1 MGSPTAGPADRLSA
15 ACALLVPDVRD
26 SAGRHEY
33 DGVLPDLSSGAVSA
47 ALDRLGG
54 APLADPHDEAHLSAV
69 EQRLRVEY
77 GQVALHRL
85 TPRRLLAA
93 LDLSV
98 YDKPYA
104 PEPERRA
111 ARTRHLAGWPEA
123 IDAALTSLDEVPAP
137 AAEALLPA
145 VVGALQPVLPDEPGA
160 EQASAAHARLV
171 AHLELCARDGDP
183 DPAIGAPAL
192 AALLG
197 AGEASSADLGSLAGT
212 AAAERDRLREMLDD
226 ACDRLRPGAPTE
238 AVVGELVDDAPETA
252 EEVLE
257 QARALTAEV
266 IAFSRER
273 ALTPHLDGECLV
285 LPSPPSRR
293 WATAMLSWAA
303 PYEPDGPSVFGITP
317 PDPAWS
323 PRRQRQWLR
332 SASPTTLPSTT
343 AHEVAPGH
351 FAHGRSLRRVEGDVR
366 RTLHSSAFVEGW
378 AHDAEELMV
387 EEGFRAHDPRFVA
400 GVALKA
406 LMRVVRLSV
415 SLDLHAGE
423 LTVDEATR
431 RFEAEAF
438 LQGPAARGEAL
449 RAIHDPTYG
458 RYTLGKLA
466 VRDLR
471 AQARAR
477 WGDGYSH
484 LRFATAVLAL
494 GAPPLGLLPTAL
506 DRGSSYG

>member
-1 MGSPTAGPADRLSA
+1 MGHATAGPDDRLRA
-15 ACALLVPDVRD
+15 ACALLVPEVRD

-33 DGVLPDLSSGAVSA
+33 DGVLPDLSPDAVRS

-54 APLADPHDEAHLSAV
+54 APLDDPHDEAHLAAV

-77 GQVALHRL
+77 GQVALHRR
-85 TPRRLLAA
+85 TPRRLLAS

-98 YDKPYA
+98 YDKPSA
-104 PEPERRA
+104 AEAERA
-111 ARTRHLAGWPEA
+111 QARRQHLAGWPEA
-123 IDAALTSLDEVPAP
+123 IDAALPSLDAVSAP

-145 VVGALQPVLPDEPGA
+145 VVGAAQAVVPDEPGGR
-160 EQASAAHARLV
+160 QALAAHARLV
-171 AHLELCARDGDP
+171 GHLELCARHGDP
-183 DPAIGAPAL
+183 DPAIGSAML
-192 AALLG
+192 TALLG
-197 AGEASSADLGSLAGT
+197 AGEARPVELDALACTADT
-212 AAAERDRLREMLDD
+212 ERDRLRAMLDE
-226 ACDRLRPGAPTE
+226 ACSRVRPDVPTE
-238 AVVGELVDDAPETA
+238 TVVAELVDDAPETA
-252 EEVLE
+252 EQVLE
-257 QARALTAEV
+257 QARRLTAEV

-273 ALTPHLDGECLV
+273 ELTPHLDGECLV

-317 PDPAWS
+317 PDPTWS
-323 PRRQRQWLR
+323 ARRQRQWLR

-351 FAHGRSLRRVEGDVR
+351 FAHGRSLRRVQGDVR

-387 EEGFRAHDPRFVA
+387 EEGFRADDPRFVV

-415 SLDLHAGE
+415 SLDLHAGD
-423 LTVDEATR
+423 LSPDDATR
-431 RFEAEAF
+431 RFEQEAF

-471 AQARAR
+471 DRAR
-477 WGDGYSH
+477 RRWGGRYSH

-494 GAPPLGLLPTAL
+494 GAPPLGLLPTAIE
-506 DRGSSYG
+506 RG